1 LRSPSR
7 QSINLKDYALPAGI
21 APPIRIAVRLT
32 PAAQTIMLVTDPGR
46 LIMLR
51 LKLTG
56 LMALLIGCSL
66 LAAQDDA
73 KPKLV
78 PAAFECFNIN
88 GKAKGRPQ
96 CLVCKFGLSPVVL
109 IFTKE
114 PAEGKDGPLNDLLD
128 QLNKLTEL
136 PDFVDREFSVGV
148 VFISTDAL
156 DSSNNAEEKDADKL
170 IKEAVNR
177 EKLVKRL
184 EERAKPFKKDGDKER
199 VIIGCVPEAPKKYN
213 LDPKMEQTI
222 LFYDRMKIV
231 DTWPFEPGAMEA
243 KDVEA
248 IVKRVRDAV
257 PLRKQIGG
265 KKK

>member
-1 LRSPSR
+1 
-7 QSINLKDYALPAGI
+7 
-21 APPIRIAVRLT
+21 
-32 PAAQTIMLVTDPGR
+32 
-46 LIMLR
+46 MLR
-51 LKLTG
+51 AKLTG
-56 LMALLIGCSL
+56 LMALVIGCSV

-78 PAAFECFNIN
+78 PATFECLNIN

-114 PAEGKDGPLNDLLD
+114 PADGKDGPLNDLLN

-136 PDFVDREFSVGV
+136 PDFEEREFSVGV
-148 VFISTDAL
+148 VFISPDAL
-156 DSSNNAEEKDADKL
+156 DSSNNADEKDTDKI

-177 EKLVKRL
+177 ESLIKRL
-184 EERAKPFKKDGDKER
+184 EERAKPFKRDGDNDR
-199 VIIGCVPEAPKKYN
+199 VIVGCVPAVPNKYH
-213 LDPKMEQTI
+213 LDAKAEQMI

-231 DTWPFEPGAMEA
+231 DSWSFEPGAMEA

-248 IVKRVRDAV
+248 IVKRLRDKV
-257 PLRKQIGG
+257 PLRKQLGG
-265 KKK
+265 KKG